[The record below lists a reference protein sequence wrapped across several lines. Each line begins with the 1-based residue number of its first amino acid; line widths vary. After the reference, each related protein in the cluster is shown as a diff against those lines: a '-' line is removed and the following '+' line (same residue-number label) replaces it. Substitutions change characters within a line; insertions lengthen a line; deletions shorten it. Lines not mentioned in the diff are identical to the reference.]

1 MTLLERSWNS
11 ARLAVRIRRERRLP
25 YASTERIEQLQRRR
39 LRAIA
44 GHAFRSVPFYGEAM
58 RAAGLRPEDLARA
71 EDLDRL
77 PLLDGVTV
85 RRDVERFTSQAV
97 GERQRVAMRS
107 SGSGLTHVRS
117 VVWWDAASQLAK
129 LAIAERDRA
138 VIARTLGRSWGL
150 RHLYVLPEASVSLD
164 LRAWWDARILAPRG
178 LAERNVIGAERPFAE
193 VADRID
199 EVRPDVV
206 YSYGSFADRFFRH
219 LAGSGRALVPPGV
232 WVYGGD
238 MLPPDGRELIE
249 RRFGVPVLSTYQ
261 TVETG
266 RLGFE
271 CEARSGF
278 HLNVDLCAVRI
289 VDGHGHG
296 VGPGTPGEVVVSNLF
311 NRATVLLNYRLGDR
325 AVLAT
330 GPCPCGRG
338 LPRLESLEG
347 RVSEVVRL
355 ADGRE
360 ISSMILRNLVKDELA
375 FALQCQVVQPRPGSF
390 VWRVVPL
397 PGKESEE
404 ARRALLERTRQLV
417 GAETAVEFVDH
428 IPVTGGGK
436 HLAVAPGDAGS

>member
-1 MTLLERSWNS
+1 VRLLHRSWNS
-11 ARLAVRIRRERRLP
+11 VRLAVRIRRERRLP
-25 YASTERIEQLQRRR
+25 YEPLARIERLQRHR
-39 LRAIA
+39 LRAMA
-44 GHAFRSVPFYGEAM
+44 RHAFRSVPFYEETM
-58 RAAGLRPEDLARA
+58 RAEGLGSDDLQRV

-85 RRDVERFTSQAV
+85 RRDVERFTSRAV
-97 GERQRVAMRS
+97 GERVAMRS

-138 VIARTLGRSWGL
+138 VVVRTLGRSWGL
-150 RHLYVLPEASVSLD
+150 SHLYVLPEASVSLD
-164 LRAWWDARILAPRG
+164 LRDWWDARILPPRG
-178 LAERNVIGAERPFAE
+178 LAERNVIPAERPFTE
-193 VADRID
+193 VADRIE

-206 YSYGSFADRFFRH
+206 YSYGSFVDRFFRY
-219 LAGSGRALVPPGV
+219 LNGSGRRLVPPGV

-238 MLPPDGRELIE
+238 TLPADGRELIE
-249 RRFGVPVLSTYQ
+249 HGFGVPVLSTYQ

-278 HLNVDLCAVRI
+278 HLNVDLCAVRVVNSGGQD
-289 VDGHGHG
+289 VD
-296 VGPGTPGEVVVSNLF
+296 PGAPGEVVVSNLF

-360 ISSMILRNLVKDELA
+360 VSSMILRNLVKDELA
-375 FALQCQVVQPRPGSF
+375 FALQCQVVQPHPGRI

-397 PGKESEE
+397 PGQGTEE
-404 ARRALLERTRQLV
+404 ARRALLDRTRRLV
-417 GAETAVEFVDH
+417 GADTAVEFVDH
-428 IPVTGGGK
+428 IPVTSGGK
-436 HLAVAPGDAGS
+436 HLAVAPGEAGS

>member
-1 MTLLERSWNS
+1 MNLIGRSINS
-11 ARLAVRIRRERRLP
+11 ARLAVRIRRERKVP
-25 YASTERIEQLQRRR
+25 YQTPERIERLQRRR
-39 LRAIA
+39 VSAIA
-44 GHAFRSVPFYGEAM
+44 RHAFRSVPFYAEAM
-58 RAAGLRPEDLARA
+58 RALGLHPEELRRA
-71 EDLDRL
+71 EDLARL

-85 RRDVERFTSQAV
+85 RRDVERFTSRAV
-97 GERQRVAMRS
+97 AERLAMRS

-117 VVWWDAASQLAK
+117 VVWWDASSQLAK

-138 VIARTLGRSWGL
+138 VVVRMLGRSWGL
-150 RHLYVLPEASVSLD
+150 SHLYVLPEASVSLD
-164 LRAWWDARILAPRG
+164 LRDWWDARILVPRG
-178 LAERNVIGAERPFAE
+178 LAERNVIPAERPFAE

-219 LAGSGRALVPPGV
+219 LSGSGRELAGPRV

-238 MLPPDGRELIE
+238 TLPPDGRALIE
-249 RRFGVPVLSTYQ
+249 RGFGVPVLSTYQ

-271 CEARSGF
+271 CEARTGF

-289 VDGHGHG
+289 VDDGGRD

-330 GPCPCGRG
+330 GSCPCGRG

-360 ISSMILRNLVKDELA
+360 VSSMILRNLVKDELG
-375 FALQCQVVQPRPGSF
+375 FALQCQVVQPQPGRV

-397 PGKESEE
+397 PGQGTDE
-404 ARRALLERTRQLV
+404 ARRGLLDRTRQLV
-417 GAETAVEFVDH
+417 GPDVGVEFVDE
-428 IPVTGGGK
+428 IAVTAGGK
-436 HLAVAPGDAGS
+436 HLAVAPVDAGS

>member
-1 MTLLERSWNS
+1 VRLLQRSWNS
-11 ARLAVRIRRERRLP
+11 ARLAARIHRERRLP
-25 YASTERIEQLQRRR
+25 YASPERIERLQQRR
-39 LRAIA
+39 LRAMVR
-44 GHAFRSVPFYGEAM
+44 HAFQSVPFYGEAM
-58 RAAGLRPEDLARA
+58 RGEGLRPEDLERV
-71 EDLDRL
+71 EDLARL

-85 RRDVERFTSQAV
+85 RRDVERFTSRAV
-97 GERQRVAMRS
+97 GERVAMRS
-107 SGSGLTHVRS
+107 SGSGVTHVRS
-117 VVWWDAASQLAK
+117 IVWWDAASQLAK
-129 LAIAERDRA
+129 LAIAERDRVVVA
-138 VIARTLGRSWGL
+138 KTLGRSWGL
-150 RHLYVLPEASVSLD
+150 RHLYVLPEASASLE
-164 LRAWWDARILAPRG
+164 LRDWWDARILAPRG
-178 LAERNVIGAERPFAE
+178 LVERNAVPAERPFGE

-199 EVRPDVV
+199 ALRPDVV

-219 LAGSGRALVPPGV
+219 LAGSGRGLVSPKV

-238 MLPPDGRELIE
+238 TLPPDGRELIE
-249 RRFGVPVLSTYQ
+249 RGFGVPVLSTYQ

-271 CEARSGF
+271 CEARCGF

-296 VGPGTPGEVVVSNLF
+296 VNPGSPGEVVVSNLF

-375 FALQCQVVQPRPGSF
+375 FALQCQVVQPAPGRI

-397 PGKESEE
+397 PGKGSEE
-404 ARRALLERTRQLV
+404 ARRALLDRTRRLV
-417 GAETAVEFVDH
+417 GVETAVEFVDS
-428 IPVTGGGK
+428 IPVTSGGK
-436 HLAVAPGDAGS
+436 HLTVAPGDAGS

>member
-1 MTLLERSWNS
+1 MRLLQRSWNS
-11 ARLAVRIRRERRLP
+11 ARLAARIRRERRLP
-25 YASTERIEQLQRRR
+25 YASAERIDGLQRRR

-44 GHAFRSVPFYGEAM
+44 GHACRSVPFYREAM
-58 RAAGLRPEDLARA
+58 RGEGLRPEDLERV
-71 EDLDRL
+71 EDLARL

-85 RRDVERFTSQAV
+85 RRDVERFTSRAV
-97 GERQRVAMRS
+97 GERVAMRS
-107 SGSGLTHVRS
+107 SGSGLTHVRTI
-117 VVWWDAASQLAK
+117 VWWDTASQLAK

-138 VIARTLGRSWGL
+138 VVGRMLGRSWGL

-178 LAERNVIGAERPFAE
+178 LAERNAIPAERPFAE

-199 EVRPDVV
+199 ALRPDVV

-219 LAGSGRALVPPGV
+219 LAGSERGLASPGV

-238 MLPPDGRELIE
+238 TLPPDGRELIE
-249 RRFGVPVLSTYQ
+249 RGFGIPVLSTYQ

-271 CEARSGF
+271 CEARCGF
-278 HLNVDLCAVRI
+278 HLNVDFCAVRI
-289 VDGHGHG
+289 VDGNGES
-296 VGPGTPGEVVVSNLF
+296 VAPGTPGEVVVSNLF

-330 GPCPCGRG
+330 GPCACGRR

-375 FALQCQVVQPRPGSF
+375 FALQCQVVQPHPGKV

-404 ARRALLERTRQLV
+404 ARRALQDRTRRLV
-417 GAETAVEFVDH
+417 GVETVVEFVDR
-428 IPVTGGGK
+428 IPVTSGGK

>member
-1 MTLLERSWNS
+1 MRLVQRSWNS
-11 ARLAVRIRRERRLP
+11 VRLAVRIRRERLLP
-25 YASTERIEQLQRRR
+25 YASPERIERLQRRR
-39 LRAIA
+39 LRAIVR
-44 GHAFRSVPFYGEAM
+44 HAFRSVPFYREAM
-58 RAAGLRPEDLARA
+58 RGRDLRSEDLERVEDLA
-71 EDLDRL
+71 RL

-85 RRDVERFTSQAV
+85 RRDVERFTSRSAT
-97 GERQRVAMRS
+97 ERVAMRS

-117 VVWWDAASQLAK
+117 IVWWDATSQLAK

-138 VIARTLGRSWGL
+138 VVARTLGRAWGL
-150 RHLYVLPEASVSLD
+150 RHLYVLPEASASLE
-164 LRAWWDARILAPRG
+164 LRAWWDARILTPRG
-178 LAERNVIGAERPFAE
+178 LAERNAVPAERPFAE

-199 EVRPDVV
+199 DLLPDVV

-219 LAGSGRALVPPGV
+219 LAGSGRGLVSPGV

-249 RRFGVPVLSTYQ
+249 CGFGIPVLSTYQ
-261 TVETG
+261 SVETG

-271 CEARSGF
+271 CEARRGF
-278 HLNVDLCAVRI
+278 HLNIDLCAVRI
-289 VDGHGHG
+289 VDGHGRT
-296 VGPGTPGEVVVSNLF
+296 VDPGTPGEVVVSNLF

-375 FALQCQVVQPRPGSF
+375 FALQCQVVQPRPGRL

-397 PGKESEE
+397 PGRGSEE
-404 ARRALLERTRQLV
+404 VRRALVDRTRRLV
-417 GAETAVEFVDH
+417 GVETEVEFVDQ
-428 IPVTGGGK
+428 IPVTSGGK

>member
-1 MTLLERSWNS
+1 MNFLGRSFNS
-11 ARLAVRIRRERRLP
+11 ARLAIRIRRERRLP
-25 YASTERIEQLQRRR
+25 YQSPERIERLQRRR
-39 LRAIA
+39 ISAIVR
-44 GHAFRSVPFYGEAM
+44 HAFRSVPFYGEAM
-58 RAAGLRPEDLARA
+58 RTLGLLPEELRRA
-71 EDLDRL
+71 EDLARL

-85 RRDVERFTSQAV
+85 RRDVERFTSRAV
-97 GERQRVAMRS
+97 GERVAMRS

-117 VVWWDAASQLAK
+117 VVWWDAPSQLAK

-138 VIARTLGRSWGL
+138 VVVRTLGRSWGL
-150 RHLYVLPEASVSLD
+150 SHLYVLPEASVSLD
-164 LRAWWDARILAPRG
+164 LRSWWNARILTPRG
-178 LAERNVIGAERPFAE
+178 LAERNVIPAERPFAE

-206 YSYGSFADRFFRH
+206 YSYGSFADRFFRY
-219 LAGSGRALVPPGV
+219 LNGSGRGLDAPGV

-249 RRFGVPVLSTYQ
+249 RGFHVPVLSTYQ

-289 VDGHGHG
+289 VDDEGRD
-296 VGPGTPGEVVVSNLF
+296 VEPGAAGEVVVSNLF

-330 GPCPCGRG
+330 GPCPCGRS

-360 ISSMILRNLVKDELA
+360 VSSMILRNMVKDELA
-375 FALQCQVVQPRPGSF
+375 FALQCQVVQPQPERI

-397 PGKESEE
+397 PGQGTEE
-404 ARRALLERTRQLV
+404 ARRALLDRTRRLV
-417 GAETAVEFVDH
+417 GPDVEVEFVDE
-428 IPVTGGGK
+428 IAVTAGGK